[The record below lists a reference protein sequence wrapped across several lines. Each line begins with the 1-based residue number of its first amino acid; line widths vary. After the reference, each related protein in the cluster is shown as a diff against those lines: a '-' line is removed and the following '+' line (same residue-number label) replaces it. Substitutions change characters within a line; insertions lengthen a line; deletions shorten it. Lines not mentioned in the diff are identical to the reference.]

1 MRYNKRMKRILL
13 FTIGISNFIWADIS
27 VQEAAE
33 LEIRAAEIRKELGI
47 HTPTAK
53 EKKLERIRH
62 ELNLDFDTSSK
73 DALLENNKPQT
84 VESLVSSKSSS
95 ITDSLSS
102 GLSSISKTLGF
113 EDDNNEDEYSF
124 TGTLNSF
131 YDTVGLDKGESWG
144 MPSIFGFNEKK
155 KKSTLFGLE
164 FLGGLKDT
172 GSSIHKGFKYSG
184 QSAEFTSGV
193 MYKSSKV
200 YNTMFGMYEESP
212 FNIFEEEDEKSIFD
226 VFEGGNKVLDIF
238 D

>member
-1 MRYNKRMKRILL
+1 MSKL
-13 FTIGISNFIWADIS
+13 FLYIISISNFIWADIS
-27 VQEAAE
+27 AQEAAE

-47 HTPTAK
+47 HTPTPK

-62 ELNLDFDTSSK
+62 ELKLDFDTSSK
-73 DALLENNKPQT
+73 EALLESNTPNT
-84 VESLVSSKSSS
+84 VESLSASKSSS
-95 ITDSLSS
+95 MTDKISS
-102 GLSSISKTLGF
+102 GLSSITKTLGLE
-113 EDDNNEDEYSF
+113 EDDDDDYSF
-124 TGTLNSF
+124 SNTLNDF
-131 YDTVGLDKGESWG
+131 YDTVGLDEGESWG
-144 MPSIFGFNEKK
+144 MPSVFGFNEKK

-164 FLGGLKDT
+164 FLGGIKDT
-172 GSSIHKGFKYSG
+172 GNTIHKGLKYSG
-184 QSAEFTSGV
+184 TSAEFTSGM

>member
-1 MRYNKRMKRILL
+1 M
-13 FTIGISNFIWADIS
+13 WADIS
-27 VQEAAE
+27 AQEAAE
-33 LEIRAAEIRKELGI
+33 LEIRASDIRKELSI
-47 HTPTAK
+47 HTPTPK

-62 ELNLDFDTSSK
+62 ELKLDFDISSK
-73 DALLENNKPQT
+73 EALLESNIPTT
-84 VESLVSSKSSS
+84 VESLSASKSSS
-95 ITDSLSS
+95 MTDKISS
-102 GLSSISKTLGF
+102 GFSSITKTLGL
-113 EDDNNEDEYSF
+113 EDDDDDDYSF
-124 TGTLNSF
+124 SNTLNDF

-144 MPSIFGFNEKK
+144 MPSVFGFNEKK

-172 GSSIHKGFKYSG
+172 GSAIHKGLKYSG
-184 QSAEFTSGV
+184 TSAEFTSGM

>member
-1 MRYNKRMKRILL
+1 MSKL
-13 FTIGISNFIWADIS
+13 FLYIISISNFIWADIS
-27 VQEAAE
+27 AQEAAE

-47 HTPTAK
+47 HTPTPK

-62 ELNLDFDTSSK
+62 ELKLDFDTSSK
-73 DALLENNKPQT
+73 EALLESNTPNT
-84 VESLVSSKSSS
+84 VESLSASKSSS
-95 ITDSLSS
+95 MTDKISS
-102 GLSSISKTLGF
+102 GLSSITKTLGLE
-113 EDDNNEDEYSF
+113 EDDDDDYSF
-124 TGTLNSF
+124 SNTLNDF
-131 YDTVGLDKGESWG
+131 YDTVGLDEGESWG
-144 MPSIFGFNEKK
+144 MPSVFGFNEKK

-164 FLGGLKDT
+164 FLGGIKDT
-172 GSSIHKGFKYSG
+172 GNTIHKGLKYSG
-184 QSAEFTSGV
+184 TSAEFTSGI